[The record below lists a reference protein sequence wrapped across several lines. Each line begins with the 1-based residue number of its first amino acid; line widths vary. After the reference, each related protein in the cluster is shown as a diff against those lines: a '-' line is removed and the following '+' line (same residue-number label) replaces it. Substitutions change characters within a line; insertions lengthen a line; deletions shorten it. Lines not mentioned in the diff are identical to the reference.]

1 MFYYE
6 GGTTMDL
13 QLEVALIG
21 ALQMVVVAIVTGWFA
36 RDSKK
41 RKKQLDK
48 AEKSALNHAIGEAVV
63 MSLAES
69 NRNTGEV
76 VIMAL
81 MDLIPDKD
89 SETYKAL
96 ETALSESRKAGSTYQ
111 DFVRSA
117 AARQL
122 GETNQ

>member
-1 MFYYE
+1 
-6 GGTTMDL
+6 MDL

-96 ETALSESRKAGSTYQ
+96 ETALSESRKAGNAYQ